1 MYPDNML
8 YAGAAQG
15 HQANKL
21 LAALEPEDL
30 ACLEPHLEI
39 VNLQHGQVLC
49 ETGQP
54 LHYSYFPHDVI
65 ISLMAVMHDGR
76 SAEMSVFGSEGVTGL
91 TGSVVTNQAFGR
103 YVVQLTGTASR
114 IKMAKMHEVISARP
128 NIQRLIRNFMEALM
142 SRVLQNVACN
152 AIHSVEARCARLILS
167 TSHRFDQEII
177 PLTHESW
184 ADRMGVQRST
194 VSAIMKKFQATGW
207 VRQSRGGITITDPTA
222 LREVSCECYQTVH
235 DVFVRLLPY
244 TAKTTGAA

>member
-1 MYPDNML
+1 ML
-8 YAGAAQG
+8 YAGAVRG
-15 HQANKL
+15 HRANKL
-21 LAALEPEDL
+21 LAALEPEDF

-39 VNLQHGQVLC
+39 VSLQQGQVLR

-54 LHYSYFPHDVI
+54 LQYAYFPHNVI
-65 ISLMAVMHDGR
+65 ISLMAGMQDGR
-76 SAEMSVFGSEGVTGL
+76 AAEMSVFGNEGVTGL
-91 TGSVVTNQAFGR
+91 TGAAVTNQAFGR

-114 IKMAKMHEVISARP
+114 IKMTKMYEVISTRP
-128 NIQRLIRNFMEALM
+128 NIQRLMRHFMEALM
-142 SRVLQNVACN
+142 VRVLQNVACN

-167 TSHRFDQEII
+167 TSHRVDQEMI

-194 VSAIMKKFQATGW
+194 VSAIMKRFQAAGW

-222 LREVSCECYQTVH
+222 LREAACECYQTVR

-244 TAKTTGAA
+244 TAKKD

>member
-1 MYPDNML
+1 MYSGDML
-8 YAGAAQG
+8 YAGAIQR
-15 HQANKL
+15 HRANKL
-21 LAALEPEDL
+21 LAALDPGDF

-39 VNLQHGQVLC
+39 MSLQHGQVLC
-49 ETGQP
+49 EAGQP
-54 LHYSYFPHDVI
+54 LHYAYFPHDVI
-65 ISLMAVMHDGR
+65 ISLMAVMQDGR

-91 TGSVVTNQAFGR
+91 TGAAVTNQAFGR

-114 IKMAKMHEVISARP
+114 IKIAKMHEVISARP
-128 NIQRLIRNFMEALM
+128 NIQRLMRHFMEALM

-167 TSHRFDQEII
+167 TSHRVDQEII

-194 VSAIMKKFQATGW
+194 VSAIMKKFQAAEW
-207 VRQSRGGITITDPTA
+207 VRQGRGGITITDPTA
-222 LREVSCECYQTVH
+222 LREAACECYQTVH

-244 TAKTTGAA
+244 TAKKD